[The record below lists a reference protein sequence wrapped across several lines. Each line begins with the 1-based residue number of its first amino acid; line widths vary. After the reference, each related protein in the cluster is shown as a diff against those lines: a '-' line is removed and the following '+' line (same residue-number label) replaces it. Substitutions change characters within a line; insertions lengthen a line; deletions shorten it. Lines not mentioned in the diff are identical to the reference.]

1 MLHEMLWSVNFQ
13 LAQSC
18 LTHLFV
24 EALGN
29 GTLAPDLFRGFIAQ
43 DAFFLRTF
51 LKAYALALARSDD
64 TETATVFCELI
75 GGVQEEL
82 KLHRAYAAE
91 LGIDLSSVAPNPAC
105 RAYTDFLL
113 RTAWHTSLGVTVAA
127 MTPCMRLYSFLGAEL
142 VPKIGPAHPYREWI
156 EAYSGQEFARL
167 AGRLEAQLDRVGAD
181 TREVRDT
188 YRYALQCELEFFSD
202 AFHS

>member
-1 MLHEMLWSVNFQ
+1 
-13 LAQSC
+13 
-18 LTHLFV
+18 
-24 EALGN
+24 
-29 GTLAPDLFRGFIAQ
+29 
-43 DAFFLRTF
+43 
-51 LKAYALALARSDD
+51 
-64 TETATVFCELI
+64 VFCELI

-91 LGIDLSSVAPNPAC
+91 LRIDLGSVVPNPAC

-113 RTAWHTSLGVTVAA
+113 RTAWHTSLGVTAAA
-127 MTPCMRLYSFLGAEL
+127 MTPCMRLYSFLGVEL

-181 TREVRDT
+181 TREVRDM